1 MMIRAV
7 AKKSSL
13 SSTPPPPP
21 CTPPYQ
27 LVEARTDGYHIIKQ
41 AYITPPTTSVNR
53 GMAIVVT

>member
-21 CTPPYQ
+21 CTPRYKS
-27 LVEARTDGYHIIKQ
+27 VEARTDGYHIIKQ